1 MPASLLEVVDLS
13 VSFHQFEGVARV
25 LDNVSFS
32 LEAGGRVAI
41 VGKSGCGKS
50 LTARAIVGLLDPL
63 HTEISGHILL
73 SGVDLTKLSQ
83 NELRKI
89 RGRQISMIFQD
100 PTAALNPV
108 FQIGTQIAEIML
120 ATGIATNRKQAL
132 ERAAEQLRAVNIR
145 DPMRVLRAYPFEL
158 SGGMAQRVLIVMGTI
173 PRPQV
178 IIADEPG
185 ASLDVRV
192 QNRALTLLD
201 QLGTETGAAILM
213 ITHNFA
219 VVRKFARRVIVMYAG
234 TVVEMG
240 QTDDILANPVH
251 PYTRALLAAVPRL
264 DGTRL
269 PTPIDGVVPSY
280 VDPPSGCRFATRC
293 PIVIDRCKATRPLL
307 EPLGAAH
314 RTACIRSVKPCELS
328 SPGLNA

>member
-1 MPASLLEVVDLS
+1 MSAPLLEVVDLR
-13 VSFHQFEGVARV
+13 VSFHRFEGLARV
-25 LDNVSFS
+25 LDGVSFS

-41 VGKSGCGKS
+41 VGESGCGKS

-63 HTEISGHILL
+63 HAEISGKILL
-73 SGVDLTKLSQ
+73 NGVDLTKLSQ
-83 NELRKI
+83 GELRKI
-89 RGRQISMIFQD
+89 RGRRITMIFQD

-108 FQIGTQIAEIML
+108 FRIGTQITEIML
-120 ATGIATNRKQAL
+120 ATGTAKNRKQAL
-132 ERAAEQLRAVNIR
+132 KRAAEQLRAVNIR

-173 PRPQV
+173 PRPQL

-201 QLGTETGAAILM
+201 QLGTETGAAILL
-213 ITHNFA
+213 ITHNFG
-219 VVRKFARRVIVMYAG
+219 VVRKFAQQVIVMYAG

-240 QTDDILANPVH
+240 LTRDILANPVH

-269 PTPIDGVVPSY
+269 PTPIEGVVPSY
-280 VDPPSGCRFATRC
+280 VHAPSGCRFATRC
-293 PIVIDRCKATRPLL
+293 PMVIDRCRATRPLL
-307 EPLGAAH
+307 EPPDGAH
-314 RTACIRSVKPCELS
+314 RTACIRSVKPSELS
-328 SPGLNA
+328 GAGLSA

>member
-1 MPASLLEVVDLS
+1 MQAPLLEIVDLS
-13 VSFHQFEGVARV
+13 VAFRRFEGVARV
-25 LDNVSFS
+25 LDSVSFS

-41 VGKSGCGKS
+41 VGESGCGKS

-63 HTEISGHILL
+63 HAEISGKILL
-73 SGVDLTKLSQ
+73 NGFDLAKLSQ
-83 NELRKI
+83 GDLRKI

-108 FQIGTQIAEIML
+108 FRIGTQITETML
-120 ATGIATNRKQAL
+120 ATGAATNRKQAL

-158 SGGMAQRVLIVMGTI
+158 SGGMAQRILIVMGTI
-173 PRPQV
+173 SRPQV

-201 QLGTETGAAILM
+201 KLGAETGAAILM
-213 ITHNFA
+213 ITHNFG
-219 VVRKFARRVIVMYAG
+219 VVRKFARQVVVMYAG
-234 TVVEMG
+234 TVVETG
-240 QTDDILANPVH
+240 QTDEILANPVH

-264 DGTRL
+264 DGARL

-280 VDPPSGCRFATRC
+280 VDAPSGCRFATRC
-293 PIVIDRCKATRPLL
+293 PIVIDRCKATRPVL
-307 EPLGAAH
+307 EPAGAAH
-314 RTACIRSVKPCELS
+314 RAACIRTVRPSELS
-328 SPGLNA
+328 SGG